1 MRLLTII
8 SVLTVVA
15 VVSGCARLE
24 DDGYLS
30 PPATAFDQVAAT
42 ERAHVALRSVTYLDV
57 TNDRDCREACDV
69 FERGFDHA
77 RTVRIAKPSQC
88 VNEYEVG
95 LWSQTEYQ
103 EGCRAYA
110 LSVLALIDRYRQKNR
125 EGVML

>member
-8 SVLTVVA
+8 SVLWVAA
-15 VVSGCARLE
+15 VVSGCAGVE

-30 PPATAFDQVAAT
+30 PPATAFDQAAAT
-42 ERAHVALRSVTYLDV
+42 ERAHLALDSATYLSVTSDK
-57 TNDRDCREACDV
+57 DCREACDV
-69 FERGFDHA
+69 SERGFDHA

-88 VNEYEVG
+88 VNEYEVE

-110 LSVLALIDRYRQKNR
+110 LKVIELVDHYSLDAQ
-125 EGVML
+125 G